1 MSGADNQQESLS
13 SEDRRGWF
21 LAGLV
26 EGEGSACVSL
36 KEHPTT
42 ASGYYV
48 QPCFFIYQHSVRRAL
63 LEMAKEYFGCGSI
76 YPKPGNP
83 DVLVYAINSRRDIL
97 HAVVPFLQRYRGVLG
112 TPHRLRCVHP
122 DRSAPVRASSLGA
135 WRDVKDRQARLLDE
149 LEWEATQAP
158 TRRSPRQNPQRPYA
172 RRPWPWAM
180 RWSDLRGDTES

>member
-1 MSGADNQQESLS
+1 VSGADNQQESLS

-83 DVLVYAINSRRDIL
+83 DGLVYAINSRRDIL

-122 DRSAPVRASSLGA
+122 DRSALSERAHWAPGGMSRIVRLAYSMNLNGKQ
-135 WRDVKDRQARLLDE
+135 RKRPLDE
-149 LEWEATQAP
+149 VLD
-158 TRRSPRQNPQRPYA
+158 RI
-172 RRPWPWAM
+172 
-180 RWSDLRGDTES
+180 LRGHTPDAHGRGR